1 MRFDLIF
8 VFLSA
13 VIVMVGCGPSRP
25 VVKTAPVSGTV
36 LVDGKPVEGAQV
48 NFLATDYAGVAKT
61 DAAGKYQLEAQPGEN
76 SIYIVKFNTD
86 DPNFDET
93 MVVGSDAGGGPKQLL
108 PPKYSDSSQTELRF
122 TVPDEGSTEAN
133 FDLSSR

>member
-1 MRFDLIF
+1 MRSGLIF
-8 VFLSA
+8 GLSIA
-13 VIVMVGCGPSRP
+13 VVAVVGCGPSRP
-25 VVKTAPVSGTV
+25 TVKTAPVSGTV
-36 LVDGKPVEGAQV
+36 IVDGKPVEGAQV

-61 DAAGKYQLEAQPGEN
+61 DASGKYQLEAQPGEN
-76 SIYIVKFNTD
+76 SIYIVKYNTD

-93 MVVGSDAGGGPKQLL
+93 MMAGSDAGGGPKQLL

-133 FDLSSR
+133 FDLRSR